1 MALIVVFSL
10 LIAFGAAGNG
20 LVCYVVIANA
30 HMRTP
35 RNLLILNLASSDLV
49 LCLFT
54 QPFNLMKVANVHC
67 AILLLEHSCVL
78 LLLRWSYAKHNACR
92 IGGNSI

>member
-1 MALIVVFSL
+1 MCTFIGALFCWQVVLIVLFSA

-35 RNLLILNLASSDLV
+35 RNLLILNLALSDLI

-54 QPFNLMKVANVHC
+54 QPFNLMKVQIDLSPSANAAVTTT
-67 AILLLEHSCVL
+67 IPLTF
-78 LLLRWSYAKHNACR
+78 
-92 IGGNSI
+92 